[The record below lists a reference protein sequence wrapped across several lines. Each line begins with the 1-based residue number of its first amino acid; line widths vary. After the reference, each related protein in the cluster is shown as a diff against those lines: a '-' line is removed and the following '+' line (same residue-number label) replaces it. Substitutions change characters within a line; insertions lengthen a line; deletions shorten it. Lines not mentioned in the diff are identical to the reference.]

1 MAGVFNLLLFFIL
14 LSCMVVPNKEIAN
27 INLSYHNS
35 AIFNSMKVNAIS
47 KDINMDELRGIFLLL
62 SPNISRGMSTHSDI
76 LFISYIDRMETQ
88 NNDLF

>member
-14 LSCMVVPNKEIAN
+14 LSCMVVANKEFAN

>member
-1 MAGVFNLLLFFIL
+1 
-14 LSCMVVPNKEIAN
+14 
-27 INLSYHNS
+27 
-35 AIFNSMKVNAIS
+35 MKVNAIS

-62 SPNISRGMSTHSDI
+62 SPNISRETSTHSDI

>member
-1 MAGVFNLLLFFIL
+1 MAGVFYSLLFFIL

>member
-1 MAGVFNLLLFFIL
+1 
-14 LSCMVVPNKEIAN
+14 MVVPNKEIAN